1 MHPTSSPPN
10 PGKARRIG
18 WGATVV
24 AFILGYLFWL
34 VSREWWTPSLIV
46 FGILFA
52 AIVGLTC
59 RLAITHRAYDLFL
72 AALRVHGSTSRRRI
86 TARAMR
92 CAKRSSPYS
101 RRIRTRSRSS

>member
-72 AALRVHGSTSRRRI
+72 AALLSLLAPVIVIVIAFGFFFS
-86 TARAMR
+86 AR
-92 CAKRSSPYS
+92 
-101 RRIRTRSRSS
+101 